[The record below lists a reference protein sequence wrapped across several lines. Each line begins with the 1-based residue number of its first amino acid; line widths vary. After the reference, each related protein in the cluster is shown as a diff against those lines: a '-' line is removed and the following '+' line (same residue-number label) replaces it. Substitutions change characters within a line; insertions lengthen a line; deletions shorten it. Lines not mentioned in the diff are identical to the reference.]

1 MSISSNIKAIRD
13 KYGITQ
19 AQLGEIA
26 GVSDKAVSTWENGT
40 AEPSLGVVQKIAD
53 HFGIQ
58 KSDIIDDGDKSNA
71 DTVRKIHGVRI
82 PVLGYVRAGIPID
95 AVEDILDYEE
105 ITPELASTGD
115 FFCLKIKGDSMTPQI
130 ADSDVVVVRQ
140 QSDIVS
146 GEVAIVLVNGD
157 EATCKKVIKYDDS
170 HSIGLVSFNSAYPPM
185 YFSEKE
191 ITEKPVQIIG
201 KVIELRRKF

>member
-1 MSISSNIKAIRD
+1 MSISSNIIRLRE
-13 KYGITQ
+13 KYNLTQ
-19 AQLGEIA
+19 AELGEIA
-26 GVSDKAVSTWENGT
+26 GVTDRAVSAWEKGI
-40 AEPSLGVVQKIAD
+40 AEPRMGAVQKIAD
-53 HFGIQ
+53 YFSIP
-58 KSDIIDDGDKSNA
+58 KSAIVDDFDENNSGKR
-71 DTVRKIHGVRI
+71 VVKGVRI

-95 AVEDILDYEE
+95 AVENILDYEE

-191 ITEKPVQIIG
+191 IVEKPVQIIG